1 MKKQDLKE
9 AIKAVMLGESIFG
22 TADADIKERDM
33 ILKSLHTLD
42 RIVTMCAAAQREAI
56 GGILNRPI
64 EQELKDFDK
73 QDNGGKL
80 EDAFYNFTDAWR
92 KFVDAYKHV
101 KGVYI
106 HKIESQLRYAKREKI
121 TDLAKQLG
129 DHAKK
134 LKELKD

>member
-9 AIKAVMLGESIFG
+9 AIKAVMLGENIYG
-22 TADADIKERDM
+22 TEPADIKERDE
-33 ILKSLHTLD
+33 ILKSLHTLN
-42 RIVTMCAAAQREAI
+42 RIVTMCASAQREAI

-64 EQELKDFDK
+64 EQELKDFDS

-80 EDAFYNFTDAWR
+80 VDAFYNFTNAWS

-101 KGVYI
+101 KEIYI
-106 HKIESQLRYAKREKI
+106 HKIESELRYAKREKLN
-121 TDLAKQLG
+121 DLAKQLG

-134 LKELKD
+134 LKELKN